1 MEEWK
6 QEVPQ
11 SADSQ
16 HSRLTHKELLSEN
29 NIAIHN
35 QPWDSSKEIYLKI
48 TIILYSVSL
57 ERRTSYRIHNNSS

>member
-11 SADSQ
+11 LADSQ
-16 HSRLTHKELLSEN
+16 HSRLTHKDLLSEN

-35 QPWDSSKEIYLKI
+35 QPWDSSKVFYLKI
-48 TIILYSVSL
+48 SIIYYSQYNSL
-57 ERRTSYRIHNNSS
+57 